1 MAIVTKIREKSG
13 IAIGVIAISM
23 IAFIVGGDLLSP
35 NSKLMGSNKEIIGT
49 IDGTDIAFDE
59 FARKVEEISN
69 RYALQMG
76 RRPNDM
82 EMDYIRQEAWG
93 GLVNDLVM
101 VKEFAKLGIEIT
113 PNEIRDM
120 VQGNNIHPSIAQ
132 SFKDANGNLDRKK
145 LQTFLDGIRNK
156 TAPAEQ
162 QMSFFKFESDLAPER
177 MSKKYEYLLTSSVY
191 ATKLEAEQEYNY
203 QNNRVDIKFITIP
216 FNTIPDSTIAVT
228 DAQLQEYFN
237 ANKAKYKVEDNRAI
251 EYVNF
256 SFKPSAEDSAAL
268 RKELEE
274 TAQRFASVQDDTTFA
289 QANSDDTNAK
299 MLSYKVADLPQNLK
313 KLPLTD
319 LVTGK
324 VLGPYLDNGRYALYK
339 ISGTKEDT
347 VYSMRASHILFGT
360 KGKTDAEKP
369 AIRKKAEDVLAQI
382 KKGNSFEGMASI
394 YGEDGTRQSGGDLN
408 WFKEGA
414 MVKPFNDAV
423 LKAPV
428 GLLPNLVETEFGYH
442 IIKVTEPKTKAQ
454 FQITS
459 INREIVPSE
468 KTRETAYRLA
478 ADFAKSQNKKEYE
491 DAVAASKAMLSL
503 QALTIAPD
511 AKYINNLSG
520 SKVREIVKWAY
531 KEDTELGSVSEVFE
545 LDDMYV
551 VALLRDKKEK
561 GDAKLEDV
569 KEMVTARVREEEKA
583 KLIISKLTGTGSLD
597 DLAKAYGQGATVYT
611 QEDINILTLSL
622 NGTGSATKTIG
633 QAVALPKGTKTKA
646 FKDDSGVMVLEIIN
660 VEDAPK
666 IADHNTYK
674 EQIEKRKSAS
684 VMQNVLKAIKKLTK
698 TEEFISK
705 YY

>member
-369 AIRKKAEDVLAQI
+369 DIRKKAEDVLAQI